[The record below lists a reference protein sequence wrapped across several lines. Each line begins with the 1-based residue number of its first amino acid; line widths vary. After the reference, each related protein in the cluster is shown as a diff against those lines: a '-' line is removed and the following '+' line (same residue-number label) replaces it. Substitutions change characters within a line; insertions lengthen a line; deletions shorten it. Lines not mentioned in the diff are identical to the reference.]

1 MIKNYLLITLRSMA
15 KNKLFI
21 IINVFGLA
29 ISVAC
34 CIVAY
39 FNYDFNVSFDTNHI
53 NAATIYR
60 INSVREFQN
69 EQKSYGYVP
78 VGLGNAIR
86 QNVQDIKQQVRYS
99 QAGVNFRIDTEL
111 FKSNITYVDRPF
123 FGLFTFQFI
132 EGNGELKDKSLICI
146 SDELAEKYF
155 GKGSVLGKPIT
166 QMLDSG
172 KTKEYTVAGV
182 FRKPPSNSSFD
193 AQAYVFYD
201 NYFEDDRDV
210 TENNWRLRASLT

>member
-86 QNVQDIKQQVRYS
+86 QNVKDIKQQVRYS
-99 QAGVNFRIDTEL
+99 QAGVNFRIGTEL

-132 EGNGELKDKSLICI
+132 EGNGELKDKSQICI
-146 SDELAEKYF
+146 SDELAAKYF